1 MERTSSYAAV
11 LTGVALGAVYWV
23 GDSFVDAVIFDEG
36 TFVGQLFSPELGEI
50 WIRMFVLVVLVGFSL
65 YSNLT
70 IKKLNKLS
78 ADLARTNAELAE
90 RAEKSTISYKK
101 ESDERRQTEKTLL
114 DLRKMFEDERAKTV
128 GVIEGLGV
136 GVIIQDLD
144 YMVLYENRFQQQI
157 AGNHVG
163 EYCYKAYADRGEIC
177 EDCPIALSFS
187 DGGVHVAEREE
198 PTPDGTKYFELI
210 ASPLRDAGGDIIGGI
225 KVVRNITRLKELEDR
240 VLHAHKMETIG
251 ALSSGISHEYNNIL
265 SIMKGACEFL
275 EEDIAKD
282 SPLRRYVDVIHS
294 SVDRGQNLTQGL
306 LTYSRK
312 HSHDPEPVK
321 VNAVIRR
328 TEALLQ
334 RIIGANVELTIYL
347 TEENPVVMADDNQ
360 IEQVLINLVTNA
372 RDAMPHGGKISIS
385 TDIVDVDGESAGKML
400 RKPRRYV
407 TISVTDTGAGIEEPM
422 KKRLFEPFFTTK
434 DVGEGTGLG
443 LSMVYG
449 IVSKHGGY
457 IDLHSEP
464 GKGTTFMI
472 YLPVYEPEQ

>member
-1 MERTSSYAAV
+1 MERSSKYSA
-11 LTGVALGAVYWV
+11 LRTGVALGAGFWLA
-23 GDSFVDAVIFDEG
+23 DSFVDAVILGEH
-36 TFVGQLFSPELGEI
+36 TLLEQLFSPHAVEI
-50 WIRMFVLVVLVGFSL
+50 WTRTFVLVLCVGISL
-65 YSNLT
+65 FYNHT
-70 IKKLNKLS
+70 IKKLNRLRK
-78 ADLARTNAELAE
+78 DLAKANAELAE
-90 RAEKSTISYKK
+90 RAEKSTISYQK
-101 ESDERRQTEKTLL
+101 ESAERRETEKTLL
-114 DLRKMFEDERAKTV
+114 DVRKMFEDERAKTV
-128 GVIEGLGV
+128 GIIEGLGV
-136 GVIIQDLD
+136 GVIIQDMD
-144 YMVLYENRFQQQI
+144 YMVLYENRFQQQT

-163 EYCYKAYADRGEIC
+163 EYCYKAYGERDEIC
-177 EDCPIALSFS
+177 DDCPVALAFA
-187 DGGVHVAEREE
+187 DGGIHVAEREV

-210 ASPLRDAGGDIIGGI
+210 ASPLRDADGEIIGGI

-251 ALSSGISHEYNNIL
+251 TLSAGISHEYNNIL

-312 HSHDPEPVK
+312 HSHELEPIK
-321 VNAVIRR
+321 INTVIRR
-328 TEALLQ
+328 TEDLLH
-334 RIIGANVELTIYL
+334 RIIGTDVELTISL
-347 TEENPVVMADDNQ
+347 TEESPVVMADDNQ

-372 RDAMPHGGKISIS
+372 RDAMPNGGKISIN
-385 TDIVDVDGESAGKML
+385 TEIIDVDREASGKKFG
-400 RKPRRYV
+400 KPRRYAS
-407 TISVTDTGAGIEEPM
+407 ISVNDTGAGIEESL
-422 KKRLFEPFFTTK
+422 KNKLFEPFFTTK

-472 YLPVYEPEQ
+472 YLPVYESEQ